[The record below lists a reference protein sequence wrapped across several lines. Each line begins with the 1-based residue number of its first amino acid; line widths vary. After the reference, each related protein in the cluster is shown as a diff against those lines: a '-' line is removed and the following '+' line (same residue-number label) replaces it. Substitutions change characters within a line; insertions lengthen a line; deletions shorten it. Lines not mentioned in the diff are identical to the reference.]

1 VTWNTSD
8 GSPQTCRPVMTL
20 RHTNAR
26 RAYTLLCRKIKLSYR
41 FLSKNTTMKMCEFI
55 ILPLVLCGCEAWPL
69 TLREEHKL
77 RMFENRVLRRTFG
90 LEREEV
96 AGGWRRLH
104 NEGLHKLC
112 VSSNVMRV
120 VKSSEKRWEWHVA
133 RMGEMRNA

>member
-1 VTWNTSD
+1 
-8 GSPQTCRPVMTL
+8 MTL

-96 AGGWRRLH
+96 AGGWRTLR
-104 NEGLHKLC
+104 NEELVRFTKYY
-112 VSSNVMRV
+112 
-120 VKSSEKRWEWHVA
+120 
-133 RMGEMRNA
+133 